1 MSNEFFYA
9 NDGRKND
16 NSKNINVPAF
26 KEHLSLTLFSKLYS
40 SNMKILNRLLLKYR
54 LILK

>member
-1 MSNEFFYA
+1 M
-9 NDGRKND
+9 RMMKKKIKKND

-40 SNMKILNRLLLKYR
+40 LNMKILNRLLTDSY
-54 LILK
+54 

>member
-1 MSNEFFYA
+1 MSFYA
-9 NDGRKND
+9 NDERNND

-40 SNMKILNRLLLKYR
+40 LNMKILNRLLLD
-54 LILK
+54 